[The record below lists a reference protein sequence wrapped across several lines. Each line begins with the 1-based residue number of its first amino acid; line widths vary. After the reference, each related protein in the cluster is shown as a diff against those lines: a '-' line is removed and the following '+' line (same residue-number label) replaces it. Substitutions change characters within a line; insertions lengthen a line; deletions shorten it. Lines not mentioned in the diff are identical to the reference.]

1 LGIGSRFIASTA
13 QRRGIL
19 NLGWEGVKKLLTEFD
34 QNTIANM
41 TAALEYVCNKI
52 PADKDGHEVRK
63 RIADAIMACGH
74 AGRRTLVDFQEAGLE
89 VLEEIVRPPRF
100 NWFGLRPKRP
110 R

>member
-1 LGIGSRFIASTA
+1 
-13 QRRGIL
+13 
-19 NLGWEGVKKLLTEFD
+19 VKKLLTEFD